1 MADGAFAEEIK
12 EAGRRRKL
20 KDTRVPAELLVQDGT
35 KARIR
40 YDDRAASDADG
51 NATLRRRLPRSWM
64 DLASGAGRTG
74 VHCSAIQ
81 IALCLPFSPWQR
93 SCERFSSVLSV
104 IKIVSIVAPSWTT
117 TQLVICV

>member
-74 VHCSAIQ
+74 CDTVQ
-81 IALCLPFSPWQR
+81 LFRSPCAFR
-93 SCERFSSVLSV
+93 SLHGKDRAKDSRQFCQLLRLSVL
-104 IKIVSIVAPSWTT
+104 
-117 TQLVICV
+117 